1 MTRTRFL
8 LWGMLIFTLAAFS
21 IAAIQPS
28 GSSGS
33 PLAPQRATST
43 FTPTV
48 PTATPTRTNTRP
60 PVTPSL
66 TSTVTST
73 PSMTPTST
81 MTPTLS
87 GSPTATPTATA
98 TSNSAELRARNTDP
112 DFVLRLVLDSNCYE
126 VDTEITGK
134 LVAHNYRPAPIY
146 LYLRGQIMLSIND
159 SPLLP
164 DFPPGEPLVRDDFV
178 RLAYD
183 EFYEWEIEDLG
194 LYVLSMGLDTP
205 IDMSETIYGLPVGDY
220 WVTVAYNNPHSG
232 LTEQRDGTYLIPE
245 AAWRGL
251 SVSREVRFSVVS
263 DLADCPAAQ

>member
-1 MTRTRFL
+1 MIRTKILF
-8 LWGMLIFTLAAFS
+8 WGMLIFTLAAFS

-28 GSSGS
+28 AEHVNS
-33 PLAPQRATST
+33 LAPSRATST

-48 PTATPTRTNTRP
+48 PTATPTQTNTRP

-73 PSMTPTST
+73 PSITPTST
-81 MTPTLS
+81 MTATPA

-98 TSNSAELRARNTDP
+98 TTNSAELRALNTDP

-126 VDTEITGK
+126 ADTEITGK
-134 LVAHNYRPAPIY
+134 LVAHSYRLDPIY
-146 LYLRGQIMLSIND
+146 LYLRGQIRLSIND

-164 DFPPGEPLVRDDFV
+164 DFRPGEPLVRDDFV
-178 RLAYD
+178 ILGYD
-183 EFYEWEIEDLG
+183 EFYEWDIEDLG
-194 LYVLSMGLDTP
+194 LYVLSMGLETP
-205 IDMSETIYGLPVGDY
+205 LDMSETIYGLPVGDY
-220 WVTVAYNNPHSG
+220 WVTMAYNNPHSG

-263 DLADCPAAQ
+263 DVADCPAVQ

>member
-1 MTRTRFL
+1 
-8 LWGMLIFTLAAFS
+8 
-21 IAAIQPS
+21 
-28 GSSGS
+28 
-33 PLAPQRATST
+33 
-43 FTPTV
+43 
-48 PTATPTRTNTRP
+48 
-60 PVTPSL
+60 
-66 TSTVTST
+66 
-73 PSMTPTST
+73 

>member
-1 MTRTRFL
+1 MTRTKIL
-8 LWGMLIFTLAAFS
+8 LWGMLIFSLAAFS

-28 GSSGS
+28 EDSRS
-33 PLAPQRATST
+33 LAPQRATST

-48 PTATPTRTNTRP
+48 PTATPTRTNTRL

-73 PSMTPTST
+73 PSVTPTST

-98 TSNSAELRARNTDP
+98 TTNSAELRARNTDP

-126 VDTEITGK
+126 ADTEITGK
-134 LVAHNYRPAPIY
+134 LVAHNYRPNPIY

-159 SPLLP
+159 SLLLP

-183 EFYEWEIEDLG
+183 ESYEWEIEDLG

-251 SVSREVRFSVVS
+251 SVSHEVRFSVVS
-263 DLADCPAAQ
+263 DLADCPAVQ